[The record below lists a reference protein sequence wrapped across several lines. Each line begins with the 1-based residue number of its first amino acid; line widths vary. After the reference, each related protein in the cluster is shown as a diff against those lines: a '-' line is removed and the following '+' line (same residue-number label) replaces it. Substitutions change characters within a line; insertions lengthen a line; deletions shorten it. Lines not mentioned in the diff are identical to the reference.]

1 MIAGCAVLSIGFNT
15 YSFKVNLASDGQAE
29 QVTEI
34 FGNNNMFMVLFERER
49 RMKISQDTAKSS
61 VSWKITRIS
70 KTRTA
75 PTGT

>member
-34 FGNNNMFMVLFERER
+34 FGNNNILKRER